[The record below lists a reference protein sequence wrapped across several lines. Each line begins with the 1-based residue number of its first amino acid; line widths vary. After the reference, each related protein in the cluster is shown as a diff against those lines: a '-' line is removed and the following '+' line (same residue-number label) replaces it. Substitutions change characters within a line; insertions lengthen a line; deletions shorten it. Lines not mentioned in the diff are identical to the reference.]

1 MQGAL
6 YLKRC
11 EGQHWEMLHKEH
23 SEHVNNTLPKY
34 VVCQGS
40 TARSSQTSGQCQLDL
55 RIHIAS
61 RKNLTQVSGRLL

>member
-6 YLKRC
+6 YWKRC

-40 TARSSQTSGQCQLDL
+40 TARSSQTSDLDNGIDIPVL
-55 RIHIAS
+55 FE
-61 RKNLTQVSGRLL
+61 G